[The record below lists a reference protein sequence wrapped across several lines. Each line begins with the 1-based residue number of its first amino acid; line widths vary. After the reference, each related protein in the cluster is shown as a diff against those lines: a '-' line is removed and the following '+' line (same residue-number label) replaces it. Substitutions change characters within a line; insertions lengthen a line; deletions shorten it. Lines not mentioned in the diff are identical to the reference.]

1 VIYLLDTDTIVY
13 WLNGNRVIAQKATV
27 AGQTNVALS
36 TVSQA
41 ELYYGAYNSIRV
53 EQNVTAIQRLTQTIA
68 LLPFDE
74 AAAQRFGQIKARLKQ
89 QGQIILDADVMIASI
104 ALAHDLTLVTN
115 NTKHFSRIPDLALEN
130 WTEASA

>member
-1 VIYLLDTDTIVY
+1 MIYLLDTDTIVY
-13 WLNGNRVIAQKATV
+13 WLNGNRIIAQKATV

-104 ALAHDLTLVTN
+104 ALTHDLTLVTN

>member
-1 VIYLLDTDTIVY
+1 MIYLLDTDTIVY

>member
-1 VIYLLDTDTIVY
+1 MTYLLDTDIIVY
-13 WLNGNRVIAQKATV
+13 WLNGNQAIAQQASE
-27 AGQTNVALS
+27 AGQTNVAFS

-41 ELYYGAYNSIRV
+41 ELYYGAYNSNRV
-53 EQNVTAIQRLTQTIA
+53 EQNVTVIQRLTLNIA

-74 AAAQRFGQIKARLKQ
+74 AAAQRFGQIKASLKQ
-89 QGQIILDADVMIASI
+89 QGQIILDTDLMIASI

-115 NTKHFSRIPDLALEN
+115 NTKHFSRIADLAIEN